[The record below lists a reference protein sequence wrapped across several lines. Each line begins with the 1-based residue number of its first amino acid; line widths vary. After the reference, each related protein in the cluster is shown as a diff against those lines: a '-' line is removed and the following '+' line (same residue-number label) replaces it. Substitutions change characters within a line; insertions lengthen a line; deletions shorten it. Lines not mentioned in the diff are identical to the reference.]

1 MQQIDPNF
9 LSYIRNGG
17 WKKEGDMA
25 RVINRLINHI
35 DWLEQKSQGPV
46 KATVGVLQAE
56 VSAGPDNILGTKDDK
71 VVIKKAPAKKKKA
84 PAKKKKATAK
94 KKAPAKKK

>member
-1 MQQIDPNF
+1 M
-9 LSYIRNGG
+9 
-17 WKKEGDMA
+17 
-25 RVINRLINHI
+25 
-35 DWLEQKSQGPV
+35 
-46 KATVGVLQAE
+46 
-56 VSAGPDNILGTKDDK
+56 SAGPDNILGTKDDK